1 MLSKLFRLVG
11 NTKNMYSLSMNPQE
25 SFRIISVTGAH
36 SSVGK
41 TTLCALLLN
50 CLNNFGAI
58 KFTKTDMFTSISD
71 DPETILQ
78 KDKDTAI
85 MSEAGANRVV
95 WIQSPHD
102 SLEDA
107 LHIASLKME
116 GLDGMV
122 VEGNSPVDFI
132 NPHLIIFI
140 IGPDGQ
146 IKESAKKVIKLA
158 DIIVIN
164 SGEKP
169 DDPNSIA
176 SEITSSTET
185 KKEIFWIDL
194 LNHEGEIDKF
204 LACVEKKLPK
214 RLN

>member
-1 MLSKLFRLVG
+1 MHS
-11 NTKNMYSLSMNPQE
+11 QE
-25 SFRIISVTGAH
+25 SFKIISVTGAH

-50 CLNNFGAI
+50 SLDNFGAI
-58 KFTKTDMFTSISD
+58 KFTKTDMFTSISE

-85 MSEAGANRVV
+85 MSEAGAKKVV
-95 WIQSPHD
+95 WIQSPYD
-102 SLEDA
+102 GLGDA
-107 LHIASLKME
+107 LNIASLKME
-116 GLDGMV
+116 GLNGMV

-146 IKESAKKVIKLA
+146 IKESAKKVSKKA

-169 DDPNSIA
+169 DDLNSVV
-176 SEITSSTET
+176 SEITSNNEAE
-185 KKEIFWIDL
+185 KEIFWIDL
-194 LNHEGEIDKF
+194 HNHKGEIVKF
-204 LACVEKKLPK
+204 RTCVEKMLAKKL
-214 RLN
+214 N

>member
-1 MLSKLFRLVG
+1 M
-11 NTKNMYSLSMNPQE
+11 NTKNMYSLSMSLEHN
-25 SFRIISVTGAH
+25 FNIISVTGAH

-58 KFTKTDMFTSISD
+58 KFTKTEMFTSISE

-95 WIQSPHD
+95 WIQSPYD
-102 SLEDA
+102 GLEDA
-107 LHIASLKME
+107 LHKASLNME

-146 IKESAKKVIKLA
+146 IKESARKVIKLA

-169 DDPNSIA
+169 DDPKSLV

-185 KKEIFWIDL
+185 KKKIFWIDL

-204 LACVEKKLPK
+204 RAYVEKMLPK
-214 RLN
+214 KLN

>member
-1 MLSKLFRLVG
+1 
-11 NTKNMYSLSMNPQE
+11 MYSLSMYAQE
-25 SFRIISVTGAH
+25 PFKIISVTGAH

-50 CLNNFGAI
+50 SLDNFGAI
-58 KFTKTDMFTSISD
+58 KFTKTEMFTSISE

-85 MSEAGANRVV
+85 MSEAGAKKVV
-95 WIQSPHD
+95 WIQSPYD
-102 SLEDA
+102 GLEDA
-107 LHIASLKME
+107 LNMASLKME
-116 GLDGMV
+116 GLNGMV

-146 IKESAKKVIKLA
+146 IKKSAKKVSKRA

-169 DDPNSIA
+169 DDLNSVV
-176 SEITSSTET
+176 SEIKFNNEAE
-185 KKEIFWIDL
+185 KAIFWIDL
-194 LNHEGEIDKF
+194 LNHTGEIVKF
-204 LACVEKKLPK
+204 RTYVEKMLAKKL
-214 RLN
+214 N

>member
-1 MLSKLFRLVG
+1 MD
-11 NTKNMYSLSMNPQE
+11 PQP
-25 SFRIISVTGAH
+25 SFTIISVTGAH

-41 TTLCALLLN
+41 TTLCSILLN
-50 CLNNFGAI
+50 NFDRFGAI
-58 KFTKTDMFTSISD
+58 KYTKTDIFTSISD
-71 DPETILQ
+71 DPDTIRQ

-95 WIQSPHD
+95 WIQSPYD

-107 LHIASLKME
+107 LHKASLKME

-146 IKESAKKVIKLA
+146 IKESAKKMITLA

-176 SEITSSTET
+176 SEIPSGTET

-204 LACVEKKLPK
+204 RAYVEKMLPK
-214 RLN
+214 KLN